1 MSGTDG
7 RGRLRRTYDTV
18 AEEYRDRLWGELEH
32 KPLDRA
38 LLAALAEQTADGAP
52 VADLGCGPGHV
63 TAWLTGRGVRSV
75 GVDLSP
81 GMVALARR
89 ACPEAEFREGDLLR
103 LPAADGEFGAAVA
116 LYSVIHLPSGEL
128 RPAFGETRRVLRPSG
143 RLLVAFHVG
152 TETRRLT
159 QWWGHEV
166 DVDFH
171 FHDPGTV
178 ARALTGAGFEVEA
191 RLERAPYPQEAQT
204 RRCYVLARAG
214 GA

>member
-1 MSGTDG
+1 MSGGDG
-7 RGRLRRTYDTV
+7 RGRVRRSYDTV
-18 AEEYRDRLWGELEH
+18 AEEYRERIGTELAY

-63 TAWLTGRGVRSV
+63 TAWLAARGARTV
-75 GVDLSP
+75 GIDLSP

-89 ACPEAEFREGDLLR
+89 EHPGAEFREGDLLR
-103 LPAADGEFGAAVA
+103 LPAADGEFGAVVA
-116 LYSVIHLPSGEL
+116 LYAVVHLTPGEL
-128 RPAFGETRRVLRPSG
+128 RAAFGEMRRVLRPSG
-143 RLLVAFHVG
+143 RVLVAFHVG
-152 TETRRLT
+152 TEIRHVT

-178 ARALTGAGFEVEA
+178 TEALTDAGFEVEA
-191 RLERAPYPQEAQT
+191 RLERAPYPQETET
-204 RRCYVLARAG
+204 RRAYVLARVG